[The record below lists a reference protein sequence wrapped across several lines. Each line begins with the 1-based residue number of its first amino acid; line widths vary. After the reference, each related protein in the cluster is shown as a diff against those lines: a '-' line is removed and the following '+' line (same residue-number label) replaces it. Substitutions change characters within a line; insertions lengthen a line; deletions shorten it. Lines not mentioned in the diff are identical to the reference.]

1 MVISV
6 NNEPNKIEFQTLLGD
21 TLDSLKSESIKHSKK
36 YLGLVGSK
44 LENEVF
50 DILNYNSK
58 GTIFEGSIELV
69 SGQKFPD
76 IVAKKYYGVEV
87 KTTKSNQWKSTGS
100 SIAEGTRVDGV
111 ERIFMLFGKM
121 VSPVEF
127 MCKPYEECLSEVVVT
142 HSPRYLIDMKLA
154 QGQTIFDKIN
164 IPYNDLRKQDN
175 PIKTILDYYK
185 KQLKTGDT
193 VWWLDQEST
202 QNSNLIIRV
211 WNNLSIGERKGFMVK
226 GYSYFPE
233 IVSKKGNKFNDFAV
247 WLSARQAIVCP
258 NVRDIFSSAGQGEI
272 VFKNIIYPKIP
283 KVVIR
288 LIENI
293 EFIKKEIFQTENQL
307 LSEFW
312 GLEVE
317 DENKLKIWFELVS
330 ENLKWIT
337 EKNPVIVK
345 ALEEKLFA

>member
-1 MVISV
+1 MLISV
-6 NNEPNKIEFQTLLGD
+6 NNEPNKIEFQNLLDNTLV
-21 TLDSLKSESIKHSKK
+21 SLKSESIKYSKK
-36 YLGLVGSK
+36 YLGLVGNK

-50 DILNYNSK
+50 DVLNYNSK

-87 KTTKSNQWKSTGS
+87 KTTKSNHWKSTGS

-142 HSPRYLIDMKLA
+142 YSPRYLIDMKLA

-164 IPYNDLRKQDN
+164 IPYDDLRRQVN

-185 KQLKTGDT
+185 KKLKTGDT
-193 VWWLDQEST
+193 VWWLDQDSS
-202 QNSNLIIRV
+202 QSSNLIIRV
-211 WNNLSIGERKGFMVK
+211 WNNLSIRERNDFLVKGF
-226 GYSYFPE
+226 SYFPE
-233 IVSKKGNKFNDFAV
+233 VLSKKGNKFNGFAV
-247 WLSARQAIVCP
+247 WLSVRQAVVCP

-272 VFKNIIYPKIP
+272 EYKNLIHTKIP
-283 KVVIR
+283 KIVIR
-288 LIENI
+288 LIDNI
-293 EFIKKEIFQTENQL
+293 EIIKSEIEQTENLL

-312 GLEVE
+312 GLDVNN
-317 DENKLKIWFELVS
+317 ENKLKIWFDLVS
-330 ENLKWIT
+330 ENLKWL
-337 EKNPVIVK
+337 V
-345 ALEEKLFA
+345 EEKPFILKLLEAKLSI